1 MVNGTVFE
9 LVIGTSSGTFEF
21 IFKKWLNFEF
31 TISVA
36 KLQIADFES
45 PKWNIYVTE
54 RIILNVQNV
63 DPVLEVI

>member
-45 PKWNIYVTE
+45 PK
-54 RIILNVQNV
+54 
-63 DPVLEVI
+63 